1 MKEWQHLEGS
11 TDNMTLK
18 FGKTP
23 IGKEHPVFVIA
34 EIGINHEGSVETC
47 AKMIEEA
54 AAAGANSIKLQTID
68 PERNYA
74 KDTHSYEL
82 FSRAVLSQEET
93 ARMFEYTKELGMEP
107 FTTAGDFKT
116 LEWIN
121 RLAPAGFKI
130 SSGLLSCLPVI
141 KKTASFSKP
150 VLMSTGMADEQNI
163 EAALNTV
170 KSAGNDQVA
179 LFQCTSLYP
188 AESKD
193 LNLASIPW
201 MEKRFALPVGF
212 SDHSVGITAAN
223 LSVAAGA
230 VMIEKHFTLDKS
242 LPEFDHRLSLEP
254 KEFALMTEAIR
265 QTEKIMGSHQK
276 VLSQKTAKMR
286 NQMSRYMVVA
296 TDLEKGHILMEEDI
310 LFFRLNKQSDAPL
323 NASLFHNILG
333 QPLRRDMK
341 AHDTILQD
349 TI

>member
-1 MKEWQHLEGS
+1 
-11 TDNMTLK
+11 MTLW

-47 AKMIEEA
+47 ARMIEEA
-54 AAAGANSIKLQTID
+54 AAAGANSIKLQTVD

-74 KDTHSYEL
+74 KDTYSYEL

-93 ARMFEYTKELGMEP
+93 ARMFEYVRELGMEP

-116 LEWIN
+116 LEWISK
-121 RLAPAGFKI
+121 LDPSGFKI
-130 SSGLLSCLPVI
+130 SSGLLSCLPVVE
-141 KKTASFSKP
+141 KTASFSKP
-150 VLMSTGMADEQNI
+150 VLMSTGMADEDNI

-170 KSAGNDQVA
+170 KSTGNDQVA

-188 AESKD
+188 AEDKD
-193 LNLASIPW
+193 LNLASISW

-212 SDHSVGITAAN
+212 SDHSAGITAAS

-230 VMIEKHFTLDKS
+230 VMIEKHFTLDKN

-254 KEFALMTEAIR
+254 KEFACMTGTIR
-265 QTEKIMGSHQK
+265 QTERIMGSHDK
-276 VLSQKTAKMR
+276 VLSEETAKMR
-286 NQMSRYMVVA
+286 DQMSRYMVVA
-296 TDLEKGHILMEEDI
+296 TDLRKGHILQEEDI
-310 LFFRLNKQSDAPL
+310 LFFRLNEQSAAPL
-323 NASLFHNILG
+323 NASMYHDILG

-341 AHDTILQD
+341 ALDAILQD